1 MSAKEAFALP
11 EELEDFRRL
20 VREIVEEKIGY
31 QRAAEID
38 DEDEFPWDV
47 HKLFVDNELMA
58 VGYPEEFGGA
68 GGGSLT
74 FAVLIEE
81 ISRVS
86 AGCSLMVLVS
96 RLGAIPL
103 MLAGTDDQRRE
114 LIGGIARGE
123 HQMSYCL
130 TEPGSGSDSVA
141 MRTRYERIPDGGF
154 RLNGTKRFITG
165 AGVSDVYTV
174 FATQDPGLR
183 AKAISA
189 FLVFKDDRGVSFG
202 KEERKMGIRGSP
214 TREVYFE
221 DARVPA
227 DRLVGR
233 EGEGFTYAM
242 RTLDYSRPTIAAQA
256 LGIAQGAFDFA
267 ARYATERHQFGKPIS
282 QFEGLQFMLAD
293 MAMEVEAAR
302 LLVYKAASLVDAQD
316 PRMTYFASV
325 AKAFAGD
332 AAMKVTTDAVQILG
346 GYGYMREYPVE
357 RMMRDA
363 KITQIYEG
371 TNQIQRV
378 VIAREILKAVAG

>member
-378 VIAREILKAVAG
+378 VIAREILKAMAG